1 MEPGDLRIASPREPA
16 GLSSIELP
24 APVRA
29 ARLAMPAQ
37 VPTVLI
43 ADAHEVNRR
52 ILRGILRSEPY
63 RVLEATHHE
72 EAFRL
77 LDAESVDLVVLDLM
91 LPDIGAPEFC
101 RRVKLQRRT
110 RLIPLLVM
118 TSVQGVENEIAG
130 LESGADEFLTKPLHP
145 AVVRTRIA
153 AMLRQKAAIDSLE
166 EAESILFAL
175 AQAIEQRDTCTG
187 MHCERLALISV
198 TIGQSLGL
206 EQRQLV
212 ALYRGGFLHDI
223 GKVSVPDAILRKP
236 GPLTEDEW
244 RIMRG
249 HTVHGEAICRPLKT
263 LAPVL
268 PIIRHHHERWD
279 GSGYPDGLRGEQIPL
294 LARILQIAD
303 IFDALTSERPYKP
316 AISWREAIA
325 ILEEEKRRGWRD
337 PELVALFRAI
347 CEGRT
352 GLPRAQCVELE
363 PDAVRASLENMRVAL
378 LQ

>member
-1 MEPGDLRIASPREPA
+1 MGMAGPSRLARLGALELPTPIRTAPA
-16 GLSSIELP
+16 GPPLE
-24 APVRA
+24 
-29 ARLAMPAQ
+29 Q
-37 VPTVLI
+37 PTILI
-43 ADAHEVNRR
+43 ADSHEINRR
-52 ILRGILRSEPY
+52 VLRGILRCEPY
-63 RVLEATHHE
+63 RVLEAAHHE

-77 LDAESVDLVVLDLM
+77 LEREKIDLVVLDLM

-101 RRVKLQRRT
+101 RRLKLQRHT

-153 AMLRQKAAIDSLE
+153 TMLRQKAAIDSLE
-166 EAESILFAL
+166 EAEGILFAL

-187 MHCERLALISV
+187 LHCERLALISV
-198 TIGQSLGL
+198 TIGHSLSL
-206 EQRQLV
+206 TQRELV

-236 GPLTEDEW
+236 GPLTEEEW

-249 HTVHGEAICRPLKT
+249 HTIHGEAICRPLKT

-316 AISWREAIA
+316 ALPWQEAVA
-325 ILEEEKRRGWRD
+325 ILQEETRRGWRD
-337 PELVALFRAI
+337 PELVAVFRSI
-347 CEGRT
+347 CESKT
-352 GLPRAQCVELE
+352 EFTQALCPNLE
-363 PDAVRASLENMRVAL
+363 PDVVRTSLENMRVAL

>member
-1 MEPGDLRIASPREPA
+1 MAGGDNSARLSFLEPA
-16 GLSSIELP
+16 GAVRVTPFTPP
-24 APVRA
+24 AEA
-29 ARLAMPAQ
+29 
-37 VPTVLI
+37 PTILI
-43 ADAHEVNRR
+43 ADPHEVNRR
-52 ILRGILRSEPY
+52 ILRGILRGEPY
-63 RVLEATHHE
+63 RVLEAAHHE

-77 LDAESVDLVVLDLM
+77 LETVKTDLVVLDLM

-101 RRVKLQRRT
+101 RRIKLQRQT

-198 TIGQSLGL
+198 TIGQHLGL
-206 EQRQLV
+206 EHRELV

-223 GKVSVPDAILRKP
+223 GKISVPDAILCKP
-236 GPLTEDEW
+236 GPLTEEEW

-279 GSGYPDGLRGEQIPL
+279 GSGYPDGLRGENIPL

-303 IFDALTSERPYKP
+303 IFDALTSKRHYKP
-316 AISWREAIA
+316 ALPSQKALA
-325 ILEEEKRRGWRD
+325 ILEEETRRGWRD
-337 PELVALFRAI
+337 PELVAVFRSI
-347 CEGRT
+347 CQGSS
-352 GLPRAQCVELE
+352 GVSCAPCLNLE
-363 PDAVRASLENMRVAL
+363 PDALRISLENLRVAL